1 MTEGIPAARARLTDE
16 TWFGLSKVNGIPG
29 LIELAPPGML
39 IRCSAREMQ
48 VSCVRGVNFVM
59 IYQAGREKL
68 QIQSRC
74 RGGGDFL
81 EK

>member
-39 IRCSAREMQ
+39 IRCSVREMQ
-48 VSCVRGVNFVM
+48 VPCVGGGSFVM
-59 IYQAGREKL
+59 IYQAGREKR

-74 RGGGDFL
+74 GGGGDFL